1 MVLPGR
7 LVGLAEVAE
16 LFGVSKRT
24 ASRYALRSDFP
35 SPIARLRADPIWL
48 EEDLRDWAEPAP
60 PVKRGRP
67 PRTAQI
73 SVVVGEGDSR

>member
-7 LVGLAEVAE
+7 LVGLAEIAD

-35 SPIARLRADPIWL
+35 EPIARLRAGPIWL
-48 EEDLRDWAEPAP
+48 EEDLRRWAAP
-60 PVKRGRP
+60 VRPVRRGRP
-67 PRTAQI
+67 PRAVQ
-73 SVVVGEGDSR
+73 RA

>member
-7 LVGLAEVAE
+7 LVGLAEAAE

-35 SPIARLRADPIWL
+35 RPVARLRAGPIWL
-48 EEDLRDWAEPAP
+48 EDDLRSWAELDR
-60 PVKRGRP
+60 PVARGRP
-67 PRTAQI
+67 RRTARQQA
-73 SVVVGEGDSR
+73 